1 MARIVKEEEYAARR
15 MEILDVAQR
24 LVYTKGFEQM
34 TIQDI
39 LDESQISKGAFYHY
53 FDSKSVLL
61 EALIQRILDTAE
73 QIMITIVE
81 DPNLPAL
88 EKLQRFFSTLS
99 RWKTAQ
105 KAYFLK
111 LLNVWYAD
119 ENAIVRQKM
128 MTATIQRISPYFTDA
143 IRQGIREGVLSTP
156 YPDQSGQVLLT
167 IFQGFGETLAE
178 LLILNEPQPDDLKR
192 IENTVAAYNE
202 AVARVLGADRGA
214 LKLVDVAMFTEWF
227 AAPG

>member
-1 MARIVKEEEYAARR
+1 MARIVKEEEYVARR
-15 MEILDVAQR
+15 MEILDVSQR

-53 FDSKSVLL
+53 FDSKSALL
-61 EALIQRILDTAE
+61 EALIQRILDAAE
-73 QIMITIVE
+73 QIIIPIAE

-105 KAYFLK
+105 KAYLLK
-111 LLNVWYAD
+111 LMNVWYAD

-128 MTATIQRISPYFTDA
+128 MTATIRRISPFFTEA

-178 LLILNEPQPDDLKR
+178 LLILNEPQPEDLKR
-192 IENTVAAYNE
+192 IENTVAAYND
-202 AVARVLGADRGA
+202 AIVRVLGASPGT
-214 LKLVDVAMFTEWF
+214 LKLVDVEMFAEWF

>member
-1 MARIVKEEEYAARR
+1 MARIVKEEEYVARR

-53 FDSKSVLL
+53 FDSKSDLL
-61 EALIQRILDTAE
+61 EALIQRILDAAE
-73 QIMITIVE
+73 QIILPIAE

-99 RWKTAQ
+99 RWKTTQ
-105 KAYFLK
+105 KAYLLK
-111 LLNVWYAD
+111 LMNVWYAD

-128 MTATIQRISPYFTDA
+128 MTATIRRISPFFTEA
-143 IRQGIREGVLSTP
+143 IQQGIREGVLDTP

-178 LLILNEPQPDDLKR
+178 LLILNEPQPDDLKH
-192 IENTVAAYNE
+192 IENTAAAYNE
-202 AVARVLGADRGA
+202 AIARVLGAAPGT
-214 LKLVDVAMFTEWF
+214 LKLVDVEMFAEWF